1 MGVVSGRA
9 IRIVAGVVAV
19 IVVVLV
25 LAQVLGPPIAARVV
39 RGKVGKYG
47 TVRSVTVK
55 AWPAVKLAWMEADE
69 VNVSAGELA
78 LSPEQTVALLGE
90 AKGTETVNARAGTVD
105 EGGLRLRNVAFAKH
119 GTALRGEGEVSAQ
132 DVARALPAGVDVTL
146 LASERGTVEVRVSG
160 GLFGIGASVDAVAQ
174 AQDGKLVVRPTGLLS
189 GLKVT
194 LFESESVYV
203 EGVSARALP
212 TVPGVGVRYEL
223 SMWASL
229 R

>member
-1 MGVVSGRA
+1 MLMGVVSGRA
-9 IRIVAGVVAV
+9 IRIVAGAVAV

-90 AKGTETVNARAGTVD
+90 AKGTETVNARAGT
-105 EGGLRLRNVAFAKH
+105 
-119 GTALRGEGEVSAQ
+119 
-132 DVARALPAGVDVTL
+132 
-146 LASERGTVEVRVSG
+146 
-160 GLFGIGASVDAVAQ
+160 
-174 AQDGKLVVRPTGLLS
+174 
-189 GLKVT
+189 
-194 LFESESVYV
+194 
-203 EGVSARALP
+203 
-212 TVPGVGVRYEL
+212 
-223 SMWASL
+223 
-229 R
+229 